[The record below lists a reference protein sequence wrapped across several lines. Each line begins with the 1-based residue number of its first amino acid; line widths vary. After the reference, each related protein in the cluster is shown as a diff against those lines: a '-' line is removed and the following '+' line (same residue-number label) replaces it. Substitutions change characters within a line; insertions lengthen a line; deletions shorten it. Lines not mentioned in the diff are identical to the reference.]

1 MNIILFGFKK
11 CGKSYYGLKAAQ
23 KLHMHFVDSDLLIE
37 KVYTQIYHKTLSY
50 RDIVRK
56 HGFPFFRMLEKLVLP
71 LLMSE
76 KNSLISLGGG
86 MVLDPENVE
95 RLQELGPLIFLKVP
109 KEVLQ
114 KRILSSDPPAYI
126 DSNHPIESFDAFY
139 QERLPIYESIP
150 SHVIEM
156 NEDSEEESLE
166 KLIDLISEIK
176 KKEKP

>member
-23 KLHMHFVDSDLLIE
+23 KLHMNFIDSDLLIE

-71 LLMSE
+71 LLMQE

-86 MVLDPENVE
+86 MVLDQDNVE
-95 RLQELGPLIFLKVP
+95 RLKELGSLIYLQVP
-109 KEVLQ
+109 KDVLQ
-114 KRILSSDPPAYI
+114 KRILSSDPPPFI
-126 DSNHPIESFDAFY
+126 DPHHPVESFEALY
-139 QERLPIYESIP
+139 QERLPIYEAISA
-150 SHVIEM
+150 HKLEM
-156 NEDSEEESLE
+156 KQDSEEDCLSN
-166 KLIDLISEIK
+166 LIELISEIK
-176 KKEKP
+176 KTKT

>member
-23 KLHMHFVDSDLLIE
+23 KLHMHFIDSDLLIE
-37 KVYTQIYHKTLSY
+37 KVYTQIYHQTLSY

-71 LLMSE
+71 LLMQE

-86 MVLDPENVE
+86 MVLDQENVE
-95 RLQELGPLIFLKVP
+95 RLRELGPLIFLNVP

-126 DSNHPIESFDAFY
+126 DPHHPVESFEAIY
-139 QERLPIYESIP
+139 KERLPIYEAIP
-150 SHVIEM
+150 AHVLEM
-156 NEDSEEESLE
+156 NEDLEEDNLD
-166 KLIDLISEIK
+166 KLIELIAEIK
-176 KKEKP
+176 KKQKT